1 MGKKVRF
8 EDLILFEDDHYIVI
22 NKPAGFASLDDRHE
36 APSVLDLA
44 RSYHPDAQLAHRLD
58 KETSGAL
65 AIAKHPEA
73 YREISMQFEDRVV
86 TKVYHAITDG
96 VHDFKG
102 EEVNLPI
109 HASARGGVRIDFE
122 TGKIAQTFLTTVE
135 AFRHHSLVE
144 CVPIT
149 GRMHQIR
156 IHLSSLKAPIVGDP
170 AYGGRQLMLSTLKR
184 NFNLKKGTDEMP
196 IIRRVALHARALSFH
211 TLGGEEVTVMAD
223 YPKDFA
229 VALKQLAK
237 FR

>member
-1 MGKKVRF
+1 MAKKVRF
-8 EDLILFEDDHYIVI
+8 EDLILFEDKDYIVI

-44 RSYHPDAQLAHRLD
+44 RDYTPDAQLAHRLD

-65 AIAKHPEA
+65 AIAKNPEA
-73 YREISMQFEDRVV
+73 YREISIQFEDRII
-86 TKVYHAITDG
+86 TKVYHAIVDG
-96 VHDFKG
+96 IHPFKG

-122 TGKIAQTFLTTVE
+122 EGKIAQTFVTTVE
-135 AFRHHSLVE
+135 AFRQHSLVE

-156 IHLSSLKAPIVGDP
+156 IHLASLKAPIVGDS
-170 AYGGRQLMLSTLKR
+170 AYGGKPLMLSEFKR
-184 NFNLKKGTDEMP
+184 NFNLKRDTEELP
-196 IIRRVALHARALSFH
+196 IIRRVGLHARALSFH
-211 TLGGEEVTVMAD
+211 AMNEEEVTVMAD

-237 FR
+237 YR